1 MTSSDDKHAQ
11 LGDLNALLHRGYRYA
26 LALTHN
32 TDEADDVLQDAWVAV
47 LNASQTRSPGI
58 LFRAIRSRFIDRY
71 RRKRLVSMSSLDS
84 EPGEHMDPNAQ
95 CDLNGV
101 IAYNELERALGGV
114 RSEERELLFLS
125 AVEGYTAEEIGDL
138 TDRTS
143 GAVRVLL
150 YRVRRKL
157 QVALQKQ
164 DAEAVTA

>member
-1 MTSSDDKHAQ
+1 MKSRDDKYAP

-26 LALTHN
+26 LALTHSK
-32 TDEADDVLQDAWVAV
+32 DEADDVLQDAWVAV
-47 LNASQTRSPGI
+47 LNARHTRSPGV

-84 EPGEHMDPNAQ
+84 APGEHIDPNAH
-95 CDLNGV
+95 CDINGV
-101 IAYNELERALGGV
+101 IAYNELEQALGGV
-114 RSEERELLFLS
+114 RAEERELLFLS

-138 TDRTS
+138 TGRTS

-157 QVALQKQ
+157 QTALQKQ
-164 DAEAVTA
+164 DAEVVSA